1 MNQPTEAQ
9 LKKLYRLGYVL
20 SNVMFQPIHIIR
32 LDERIG
38 NLFILAG
45 RDKTIEF
52 EVDSKGELVDE
63 QI

>member
-32 LDERIG
+32 LDERTG

-52 EVDSKGELVDE
+52 EVDSEGELVDE

>member
-32 LDERIG
+32 LDERTG

-45 RDKTIEF
+45 PDATIEF
-52 EVDSKGELVDE
+52 EVDSEGELVDE

>member
-32 LDERIG
+32 LDERTG
-38 NLFILAG
+38 NLFILAR
-45 RDKTIEF
+45 RDETIEF

>member
-32 LDERIG
+32 LDERTG

-45 RDKTIEF
+45 RDETIEF